1 MASKKWFDLTRANEF
16 GFEEAQ
22 VRELVATFEQS
33 LQKEIAII
41 EAALAAGDD
50 MKTANALHA
59 LKGFMPLFSEP
70 GLAQTITDLYQ
81 TSREQPLRVTAPLF
95 TALVPNLSS
104 LLLEVRA
111 WLAAPTAY
119 DSGCV

>member
-16 GFEEAQ
+16 GFQEVQ
-22 VRELVATFEQS
+22 VRELVVTFEKS
-33 LQKEIAII
+33 LREEIASIQ
-41 EAALAAGDD
+41 AAVAAGDD
-50 MKTANALHA
+50 VKVANSLHV
-59 LKGFMPLFSEP
+59 LKGFMPLFSEA

-81 TSREQPLRVTAPLF
+81 TCRERPLSETAPLF
-95 TALVPNLSS
+95 SALVPNLMALSG
-104 LLLEVRA
+104 EVRA

>member
-22 VRELVATFEQS
+22 VRELVVTFEQS
-33 LQKEIAII
+33 LQEEIAII
-41 EAALAAGDD
+41 QAAVAAGDGL
-50 MKTANALHA
+50 KTANALHA
-59 LKGFMPLFSEP
+59 LKGFMPLFTEA

-81 TSREQPLRVTAPLF
+81 TSREQPLTVTGPLF
-95 TALVPNLSS
+95 TALVPNLTS

-111 WLAAPTAY
+111 WLATSTAY